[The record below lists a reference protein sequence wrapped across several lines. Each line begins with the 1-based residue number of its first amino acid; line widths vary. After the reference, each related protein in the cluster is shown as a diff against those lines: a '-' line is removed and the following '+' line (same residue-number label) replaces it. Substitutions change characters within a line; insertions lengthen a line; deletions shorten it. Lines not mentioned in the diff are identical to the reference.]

1 MVVIQAWEEARTS
14 GVGQAV
20 VHLAA
25 DPADSAV
32 LTLVDN

>member
-1 MVVIQAWEEARTS
+1 MVVIQAWEEARAN
-14 GVGQAV
+14 GIGQTV

-32 LTLVDN
+32 LSPVAN